1 MRLLE
6 REEPLALLATAAR
19 AAAAGRGGVVL
30 VTGEPGIGK
39 TALVGGL
46 AGRLAGVR
54 VLTGQCDDLTTP
66 RPFGALRDVARA
78 VGGPLAEVLADGS
91 APAAV
96 HDGLLAELA
105 GPAPTVLVLEDVH
118 WADDATVDAVR
129 TLGRRVPALP
139 AVLVLTYRDGEL
151 DGAAPLRRA
160 LAALPPRAVTRVPL
174 APLSRAAVAELVGPG
189 ADRVH
194 ALTGGNP
201 FLVTELAAEGTDGL
215 PPSVRDA
222 VAGRVAALA
231 PGARALVELVSVV
244 PARTGTDVLDAALP
258 GWEAAAAEPERT
270 GLLRVEPG
278 SVAFRHELARTAVAG
293 TLTAADRRRLHATV
307 LAALQRLGADPADL
321 VHHAEAAGEAAA
333 LAAAALPAARGAAA
347 AGANREALAHY
358 RRALPLAGSLPGAE
372 RAALYEELAVV
383 AYLNGRIPEALTAV
397 DAAAAAHRATGD
409 HRGLGRCAR
418 VRSRLLWYA
427 GDGAAAEREARAA
440 VALLEPLGESA
451 ELARACSVIGQLAML
466 AGRSEEALTWSARAA
481 DMALRAGDRATHAHA
496 LVNTGKVRAT
506 RDPDDT
512 ATIEQAFAAADGAGD
527 PHEAVRALVC
537 RAWSELLWVRPG
549 PARRTAERALAYAA
563 EHEVDALREYTE
575 VTLAWLRAREGDW
588 AGAERVARAQL
599 ERGVTVNQILAK
611 TVLAEV
617 AVRRGDDDAA
627 ARLADVAAQSWA
639 TAEMQRIEPVLE
651 LQVEHALLHGTP
663 MPVDRVRQVDALAR
677 ATDWAGWGGV
687 RMAAWAAVA
696 GCPVESRV
704 RAAPPHRA
712 VLDGDWR
719 AAADAFGAVGWSY
732 DRALCLSAL
741 DDPAA
746 LAEALETARALGAA
760 PLAARVTRRLRAL
773 GLPVRHGRRGTTR
786 AHPAGL
792 TARQEEVLRLLA
804 EGLTNAEI
812 ATRLVVSPR
821 TAEHHVTAVLGRL
834 GVRGRREAIR
844 RAGELGLLNG

>member
-6 REEPLALLATAAR
+6 REEPLALLAAAAR
-19 AAAAGRGGVVL
+19 AAAGGRGSVVL

-46 AGRLAGVR
+46 AGRLPGVR

-66 RPFGALRDVARA
+66 RPFGALRDVAGA
-78 VGGPLAEVLADGS
+78 VGGPLAEALADRA
-91 APAAV
+91 APAV
-96 HDGLLAELA
+96 HDHLLAELA

-129 TLGRRVPALP
+129 TVGRRVPALP
-139 AVLVLTYRDGEL
+139 AVLVLTYRDGEV
-151 DGAAPLRRA
+151 DAGAPLRRA
-160 LAALPPRAVTRVPL
+160 LAVLPPRSVTRVPL
-174 APLSRAAVAELVGPG
+174 VPLSRAAVAELVGER

-201 FLVTELAAEGTDGL
+201 FLVTELAGAAADGV

-222 VAGRVAALA
+222 VAGRVAALR

-244 PARTGTDVLDAALP
+244 PGRTGTDVLDAALP
-258 GWEAAAAEPERT
+258 GWAAAAAEPERA
-270 GLLRVEPG
+270 GLLRVERG
-278 SVAFRHELARTAVAG
+278 WVAFRHELARTAVADG
-293 TLTAADRRRLHATV
+293 LTAADRRRLHATV

-321 VHHAEAAGEAAA
+321 VHHAEAAGDAAA
-333 LAAAALPAARGAAA
+333 LAAAALPAARSAAA
-347 AGANREALAHY
+347 AGANREALAHF
-358 RRALPLAGSLPGAE
+358 RRALPLAGSLPVAQ
-372 RAALYEELAVV
+372 RAALYEELAGT
-383 AYLNGRIPEALTAV
+383 AYLAGRIPEAREAV
-397 DAAAAAHRATGD
+397 DAATAAHRDTGD
-409 HRGLGRCAR
+409 REGLGRCAR
-418 VRSRLLWYA
+418 VRSRLHWYA

-440 VALLEPLGESA
+440 VALLEPLGQTA
-451 ELARACSVIGQLAML
+451 ELARACSVVGQLAML
-466 AGRSEEALTWSARAA
+466 AGRSEEALAWSGRAA
-481 DMALRAGDRATHAHA
+481 DLALRVGDRSTHAHA

-512 ATIEQAFAAADGAGD
+512 ATLEQAFAAADAAGD
-527 PHEAVRALVC
+527 AHEAVRALIC
-537 RAWSELLWVRPG
+537 WAWSELLWVRPAE
-549 PARRTAERALAYAA
+549 ARRAAERALAHARQ
-563 EHEVDALREYTE
+563 HEVDALGEYAE
-575 VTLAWLRAREGDW
+575 VTLAWLRGRAGDW
-588 AGAERVARAQL
+588 AAAERVARAQL
-599 ERGVTVNQILAK
+599 DRGVTVNQILAK
-611 TVLAEV
+611 TVLAEI

-627 ARLADVAAQSWA
+627 TRLADVAAQAWA

-651 LQVEHALLHGTP
+651 LEVEHALLHGAP
-663 MPVDRVRQVDALAR
+663 MPVARVRRVDALAR

-687 RMAAWAAVA
+687 RMTAWAAVA
-696 GCPVESRV
+696 GCPVERRT
-704 RAAPPHRA
+704 RAAAPHRA
-712 VLDGDWR
+712 VLAGDWR

-746 LAEALETARALGAA
+746 LAEALETARLLGAA
-760 PLAARVTRRLRAL
+760 PLAARVARRMRAL

-792 TARQEEVLRLLA
+792 TARQEQVLRLLA

-812 ATRLVVSPR
+812 AARLVVSPR

-834 GVRGRREAIR
+834 GVDGRREAVR
-844 RAGELGLLNG
+844 RAGELGLLSS